1 MVSETLSPARCP
13 IVRLLWHNVLS
24 IANTFEE
31 LGRRFIYNASLVTV
45 FASQIWM
52 GFSKSVGDFYG
63 AHVLIGLAAAPFEAL
78 VAISIADVWFA
89 HERGSKLGVYVFGL
103 AFGSFIGPL
112 CSGFMAVH
120 QGWRWIYWWGAIL
133 SGALFVLF
141 FFTCEESRFIR
152 GADDIE
158 SQIHD
163 VEEIGSSDPTD
174 STARQ
179 TITDAKTAKP
189 FAFDESDLH
198 REFSQGPKV
207 GDVFD
212 AVGFKLQFGIYKQYP
227 EPWAEIFN
235 QMWRP
240 LKVTAL
246 PAVVWV
252 SLPPSWPVYFGAKLC
267 DSVASTMEHASP
279 GSR

>member
-1 MVSETLSPARCP
+1 MLSPARCP
-13 IVRLLWHNVLS
+13 IVRLHWHS
-24 IANTFEE
+24 FPSFADTFEE

-52 GFSKSVGDFYG
+52 GVSKNVGDYYG

-78 VAISIADVWFA
+78 VAISISDVWFA

-120 QGWRWIYWWGAIL
+120 QGWRWIYWWGAIF
-133 SGALFVLF
+133 SGVLCILF

-152 GADDIE
+152 ATDDVE
-158 SQIHD
+158 GQNHD
-163 VEEIGSSDPTD
+163 VEGTGRPNAADATI
-174 STARQ
+174 RQ
-179 TITDAKTAKP
+179 MNTDAKIAAKP
-189 FAFDESDLH
+189 IEYDESDTQ
-198 REFSQGPKV
+198 REISQGPKV

-212 AVGFKLQFGIYKQYP
+212 AVGFTVQLSIYKRYP
-227 EPWAEIFN
+227 EPWTEILS

-252 SLPPSWPVYFGAKLC
+252 SVCVWRPV
-267 DSVASTMEHASP
+267 
-279 GSR
+279 